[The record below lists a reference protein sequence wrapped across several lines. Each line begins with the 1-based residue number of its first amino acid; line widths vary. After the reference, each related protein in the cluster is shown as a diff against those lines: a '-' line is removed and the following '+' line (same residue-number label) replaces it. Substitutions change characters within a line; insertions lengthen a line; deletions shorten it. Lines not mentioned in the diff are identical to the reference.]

1 MLMHEKPCLIP
12 ILSSSFRKFADIG
25 NTVMHQYSGGIYK
38 IADWAHI
45 VNAHT
50 VPGPG
55 VVQGLKQV
63 TVLKIFVKF
72 VAPIITQLPYTAQ

>member
-1 MLMHEKPCLIP
+1 MKFNICFFLFFC
-12 ILSSSFRKFADIG
+12 RKFADIG

-38 IADWAHI
+38 ISEWADV

-63 TVLKIFVKF
+63 ST
-72 VAPIITQLPYTAQ
+72 T

>member
-1 MLMHEKPCLIP
+1 
-12 ILSSSFRKFADIG
+12 
-25 NTVMHQYSGGIYK
+25 MHQYNGGIYK
-38 IADWAHI
+38 ISEWADV

-63 TVLKIFVKF
+63 RRSYNLRIFIFDFWNVH
-72 VAPIITQLPYTAQ
+72 AIINT

>member
-1 MLMHEKPCLIP
+1 
-12 ILSSSFRKFADIG
+12 
-25 NTVMHQYSGGIYK
+25 MHQYSGGIYK
-38 IADWAHI
+38 ISEWADV

-63 TVLKIFVKF
+63 SRRCSLRIFIFDFWNVH
-72 VAPIITQLPYTAQ
+72 AIMNT

>member
-1 MLMHEKPCLIP
+1 MLIQYLVQV
-12 ILSSSFRKFADIG
+12 SFKVL
-25 NTVMHQYSGGIYK
+25 NLGIYK
-38 IADWAHI
+38 ISEWADV

-63 TVLKIFVKF
+63 G
-72 VAPIITQLPYTAQ
+72 

>member
-1 MLMHEKPCLIP
+1 
-12 ILSSSFRKFADIG
+12 
-25 NTVMHQYSGGIYK
+25 MHQYSGGIYK
-38 IADWAHI
+38 ISEWADV

-63 TVLKIFVKF
+63 GSVTCMVFICLIC
-72 VAPIITQLPYTAQ
+72 LPSFC